1 MTRYKNDRQLTLELL
16 AIRAFQVLIAEG
28 QTTPQPDLL
37 ALLNKEKTEINIP
50 PDREAKINC
59 RAIRIL
65 NTIVRPFEEAEA
77 SVAKFG
83 LVLFY
88 VLRELVDQGRFAIDD
103 GSALDKFCDLLLS
116 DDGSL
121 VELANIRKVD
131 SSAQKASRKM
141 MEVLRKELGL

>member
-1 MTRYKNDRQLTLELL
+1 MTLELL
-16 AIRAFQVLIAEG
+16 AIRAFQTLIVEG
-28 QTTPQPDLL
+28 QENPDVNLL
-37 ALLNKEKTEINIP
+37 TLLNQAKSEINIP
-50 PDREAKINC
+50 PDREAKINR

-88 VLRELVDQGRFAIDD
+88 VLRELVDEGRFTIDD
-103 GSALDKFCDLLLS
+103 GSALDKFVEMLLS

-121 VELANIRKVD
+121 VELANIEKVD
-131 SSAQKASRKM
+131 NSAMKQSRKM
-141 MEVLRKELGL
+141 METLRKELGL